1 MTVARSGGLFVL
13 EKKMENKQPLRDP
26 GYSLADR
33 RREEEALRTA
43 VEMMKPEYR
52 PACAF
57 PLGDVPEVRLE
68 YPHHHWLYTDD
79 GPNPAALDALG
90 RLCGMLGYHFHVVLA
105 DTLGARGAECLRN
118 STGVEAREGGT
129 LLTVI
134 CVRTRTQI
142 WEMEEEK

>member
-1 MTVARSGGLFVL
+1 
-13 EKKMENKQPLRDP
+13 MEYEHPLRRQPLRDP
-26 GYSLADR
+26 GYSLADW

-43 VEMMKPEYR
+43 VDMLAPEHR

-79 GPNPAALDALG
+79 GPEPQMLDALG

-105 DTLGARGAECLRN
+105 DTIGARGVECLRN

-134 CVRTRTQI
+134 CVKVREQI
-142 WEMEEEK
+142 WRMEEEK

>member
-1 MTVARSGGLFVL
+1 MKSLAELPRT
-13 EKKMENKQPLRDP
+13 PIRDP

-43 VEMMKPEYR
+43 VDMLAPEHR

-68 YPHHHWLYTDD
+68 YPHHHFLYVESVSPD
-79 GPNPAALDALG
+79 ALDALG
-90 RLCGMLGYHFHVVLA
+90 RLCDLLGYHFHVVLA

-118 STGVEAREGGT
+118 STGVEAREGGV

-134 CVRTRTQI
+134 CVKVREQI
-142 WEMEEEK
+142 WRIEEEQ

>member
-1 MTVARSGGLFVL
+1 MKSLAELPR
-13 EKKMENKQPLRDP
+13 NPLRDP

-43 VEMMKPEYR
+43 VDMLAPEHR

-68 YPHHHWLYTDD
+68 YPHHHFLYAES
-79 GPNPAALDALG
+79 PNPAALDALG

-105 DTLGARGAECLRN
+105 DTIGARGVECLRN
-118 STGVEAREGGT
+118 STGVDAKALGR

-134 CVRTRTQI
+134 CVKEREQI
-142 WEMEEEK
+142 WRMEEEK

>member
-1 MTVARSGGLFVL
+1 
-13 EKKMENKQPLRDP
+13 MENRQAFRDP
-26 GYSLADR
+26 SYSLADR

-79 GPNPAALDALG
+79 RPEPQMLDALG
-90 RLCGMLGYHFHVVLA
+90 RLCDLLGYHFHVVLA

-118 STGVEAREGGT
+118 STGVEVREGGV

-134 CVRTRTQI
+134 CVKVREQI
-142 WEMEEEK
+142 WRIEEEK

>member
-1 MTVARSGGLFVL
+1 MKSLAELRR
-13 EKKMENKQPLRDP
+13 NPIRDP
-26 GYSLADR
+26 SYSLADR

-79 GPNPAALDALG
+79 RPEPQMLDALG
-90 RLCGMLGYHFHVVLA
+90 RLCDLLGYHFHVVLA

-118 STGVEAREGGT
+118 STGVEAREGGV

-134 CVRTRTQI
+134 CVKEREQI
-142 WEMEEEK
+142 WRREEE

>member
-1 MTVARSGGLFVL
+1 MKSLAELPR
-13 EKKMENKQPLRDP
+13 NPLRDP
-26 GYSLADR
+26 SYSLADR

-43 VEMMKPEYR
+43 VDMLAPEHR

-79 GPNPAALDALG
+79 RPEPQMLDALG

-118 STGVEAREGGT
+118 STGVEAREGGV

-134 CVRTRTQI
+134 CVKVREQI
-142 WEMEEEK
+142 WRMEEEQ

>member
-1 MTVARSGGLFVL
+1 MRKTPYCDLSLSRT
-13 EKKMENKQPLRDP
+13 PLHDP
-26 GYSLADR
+26 SYSLADR
-33 RREEEALRTA
+33 RREEKALRTA
-43 VEMMKPEYR
+43 IEMMAPEHR

-68 YPHHHWLYTDD
+68 HPHHHFLYVESVS
-79 GPNPAALDALG
+79 PAALDALG
-90 RLCGMLGYHFHVVLA
+90 RLCGMLGYHFYVALA
-105 DTLGARGAECLRN
+105 DTLGARGVECLRN

-142 WEMEEEK
+142 WRMEEEK

>member
-1 MTVARSGGLFVL
+1 
-13 EKKMENKQPLRDP
+13 MEYERPLRRQPLRDP
-26 GYSLADR
+26 GYSLADW

-43 VEMMKPEYR
+43 VEMMAPEHR

-57 PLGDVPEVRLE
+57 PLSDVPEVRLE

-90 RLCGMLGYHFHVVLA
+90 RLCGMLGYHFRPVIYII
-105 DTLGARGAECLRN
+105 LGARGAECLRN
-118 STGVEAREGGT
+118 STGVEGQEGGT

-134 CVRTRTQI
+134 CVKVREQI
-142 WEMEEEK
+142 WRREK

>member
-1 MTVARSGGLFVL
+1 
-13 EKKMENKQPLRDP
+13 MENKQALRDP

-57 PLGDVPEVRLE
+57 PLSDVPEVRLE

-90 RLCGMLGYHFHVVLA
+90 TLCGMLGYHFRPVIYII
-105 DTLGARGAECLRN
+105 LGERGAEALRH
-118 STGVEAREGGT
+118 STGVDAKALGR

-142 WEMEEEK
+142 WRMEEEK

>member
-1 MTVARSGGLFVL
+1 
-13 EKKMENKQPLRDP
+13 MENRQALRDP

-57 PLGDVPEVRLE
+57 PLGDAPEVRLE
-68 YPHHHWLYTDD
+68 YPHHHFLYVESVS
-79 GPNPAALDALG
+79 PAALDTLG
-90 RLCGMLGYHFHVVLA
+90 RLCDLLGYHFHVALA

-118 STGVEAREGGT
+118 STGVEAREGGV

-134 CVRTRTQI
+134 CVKERELICSR
-142 WEMEEEK
+142 EEDVSCTGESHTSS

>member
-1 MTVARSGGLFVL
+1 
-13 EKKMENKQPLRDP
+13 MENKQALRDP
-26 GYSLADR
+26 SYSLADR

-43 VEMMKPEYR
+43 VDMLAPEH
-52 PACAF
+52 PPLCAF

-68 YPHHHWLYTDD
+68 YPHHHFLYTDD
-79 GPNPAALDALG
+79 GPEPQMLDALG

-105 DTLGARGAECLRN
+105 DTIGARGAECLRN

-134 CVRTRTQI
+134 CVKVREQI
-142 WEMEEEK
+142 WRREEE

>member
-1 MTVARSGGLFVL
+1 MRKTPYCDLSLSRT
-13 EKKMENKQPLRDP
+13 PLRDP
-26 GYSLADR
+26 LYSLADW

-43 VEMMKPEYR
+43 VDMLAPEHR
-52 PACAF
+52 PLCAF

-79 GPNPAALDALG
+79 RPEPQMLDALG
-90 RLCGMLGYHFHVVLA
+90 RLCGMLGYHFRPVIYI
-105 DTLGARGAECLRN
+105 TLGERGAEMLRH
-118 STGVEAREGGT
+118 STGVEAREGGR

-142 WEMEEEK
+142 WRMEEEKDGGE

>member
-1 MTVARSGGLFVL
+1 
-13 EKKMENKQPLRDP
+13 MEYEHPLRRQPLRDP

-33 RREEEALRTA
+33 HKEEEALRTA

-68 YPHHHWLYTDD
+68 YPHHHWLYVESVS
-79 GPNPAALDALG
+79 PAALDALG
-90 RLCGMLGYHFHVVLA
+90 RLCGMLGYHFRPVICVI
-105 DTLGARGAECLRN
+105 LGERGAEMLRH
-118 STGVEAREGGT
+118 STGVDAKALGR

-134 CVRTRTQI
+134 CVKVREQI
-142 WEMEEEK
+142 WRIEEEQ

>member
-1 MTVARSGGLFVL
+1 MKSL
-13 EKKMENKQPLRDP
+13 EKLPRNPIRDP

-43 VEMMKPEYR
+43 ISMMAPEYR

-79 GPNPAALDALG
+79 EPNPAALDALG
-90 RLCGMLGYHFHVVLA
+90 RLCDLLGYHFHVVLA
-105 DTLGARGAECLRN
+105 DTIGARGAEGLRN
-118 STGVEAREGGT
+118 STDVEAREGGT

-134 CVRTRTQI
+134 CVKVREQI
-142 WEMEEEK
+142 WRMEEEK

>member
-1 MTVARSGGLFVL
+1 
-13 EKKMENKQPLRDP
+13 MESDHPLRRQPLRDP
-26 GYSLADR
+26 GYSLADW

-68 YPHHHWLYTDD
+68 SPHHHWLYTDD
-79 GPNPAALDALG
+79 GPHPAALDALG
-90 RLCGMLGYHFHVVLA
+90 RLCGKLGYHFHVVLA

-118 STGVEAREGGT
+118 STGVEAQEGGT

-134 CVRTRTQI
+134 CVKVREQI
-142 WEMEEEK
+142 WRMEEEK